1 MADLLLEQ
9 ALAGGAFVIDSQ
21 FPTPSA
27 DLAGKFR
34 PDPR

>member
-9 ALAGGAFVIDSQ
+9 ALAGGAFVDIQ
-21 FPTPSA
+21 FPTPAS